1 MGADPRRRFAARHV
15 LFTVDVEE
23 FDTALEFGH
32 IIPLAEQIAV
42 STRGLRLL
50 AERLDAVGTRATLF
64 TTANYALHEPD
75 LIRRLAQTH
84 EIASHGYYHTTF
96 EPADLLRSR
105 LTLETLVGR
114 PVTGFRRARMGYV
127 DPGDVRGAGYV
138 YNSSLHPTWL
148 PGRYNHWGEPRLPF
162 REAGVWQIPASVTP
176 TLRLPLFW
184 LSLKNFPFT
193 YYRAL
198 CRQTLRADGFLNL
211 YVHPWE
217 FTDLAGYNRIP
228 TYVRRHSAGQ
238 LLDRVEQLLR
248 DLKAEGDFSTMDAFV
263 ATLRPFSA
271 TGGGLNPER
280 V

>member
-1 MGADPRRRFAARHV
+1 MEGRRPTRSV

-23 FDTALEFGH
+23 FDTAVEFGH
-32 IIPLAEQIAV
+32 TIPLSEQIAV

-50 AERLDAVGTRATLF
+50 ADRFETVGVRSTLF

-75 LIRRLAQTH
+75 LIKHLAQTH

-96 EPADLLRSR
+96 EPVDLHKSR
-105 LTLETLVGR
+105 VALEELLEK

-127 DPGDVRGAGYV
+127 DPNDVQQAGYQ

-148 PGRYNHWGEPRLPF
+148 PGRYNHWGEPRHPF

-184 LSLKNFPFT
+184 LSLKNFPFG
-193 YYRAL
+193 YYKQL
-198 CRQTLRADGFLNL
+198 CRRTLRADGFLNL

-217 FTDLAGYNRIP
+217 FTDLSTYEKIP
-228 TYVRRHSAGQ
+228 AYVRRHSRDE
-238 LLDRVEQLLR
+238 LLDRVEKLLR
-248 DLKAEGDFSTMDAFV
+248 FLKQEGDFQTMNEFV
-263 ATLRPFSA
+263 A
-271 TGGGLNPER
+271 GL
-280 V
+280 